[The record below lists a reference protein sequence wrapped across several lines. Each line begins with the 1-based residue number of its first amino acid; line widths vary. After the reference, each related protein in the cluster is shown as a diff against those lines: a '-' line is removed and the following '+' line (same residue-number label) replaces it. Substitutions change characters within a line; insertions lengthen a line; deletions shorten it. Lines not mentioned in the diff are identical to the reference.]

1 MSESRTTPTPAPL
14 SGFHH
19 VTAGTRDMRRCL
31 AFYTETLRLRCV
43 KRTVNF
49 DEPTL
54 HHLYFGDQTGAPGT
68 LLTAFEWP
76 RAVRGRTGIGGVEHI
91 AFAVESGAA
100 LAYWRGHLE
109 RTGVD
114 VGEPLVAHGRPTLRF
129 TDPDG
134 LRLEL
139 CAPAG
144 EDVPDGAPAL
154 WSASWAVRGLD
165 HVLLHASER
174 APTTRYYRDLLG
186 LELVSEAVNHD
197 DPSQPEFAFDLGHDA
212 QLRVALTTREALPHA
227 RHGAG
232 QTHHIAL
239 TVADGASQL
248 AWQER
253 LASAGV
259 NVTDVLDRRYFQS
272 IYFRDPDGLLLELAT
287 SEPGF
292 TLDEPLDALG
302 TALQL
307 PPWFAPRRAE
317 LEAALT
323 PLDGPADG

>member
-1 MSESRTTPTPAPL
+1 M
-14 SGFHH
+14 H
-19 VTAGTRDMRRCL
+19 
-31 AFYTETLRLRCV
+31 
-43 KRTVNF
+43 
-49 DEPTL
+49 
-54 HHLYFGDQTGAPGT
+54 
-68 LLTAFEWP
+68 
-76 RAVRGRTGIGGVEHI
+76 GRTGIGGVEHI

-100 LAYWRGHLE
+100 LAYWRGELE
-109 RTGVD
+109 CAGVE
-114 VGEPLVAHGRPTLRF
+114 VGEPLVAHGLPTLRF
-129 TDPDG
+129 SDPDG

-139 CAPAG
+139 CAPAD

-154 WSASWAVRGLD
+154 WSAGWALRGLQ
-165 HVLLHASER
+165 HMLLHASER
-174 APTTRYYRDLLG
+174 ERTTLYYRDLLG
-186 LELVSEAVNHD
+186 LELLSEGVNHD
-197 DPSQPEFAFDLGHDA
+197 DLSQPELAFGLGHDT
-212 QLRVALTTREALPHA
+212 QLRVALTTREAMPHA

-239 TVADGASQL
+239 AADDAAQL

-272 IYFRDPDGLLLELAT
+272 TYFRDPDGLLLELAT
-287 SEPGF
+287 PGPGF

-302 TALQL
+302 TTLQL
-307 PPWFAPRRAE
+307 PPWFAPRRVE

>member
-1 MSESRTTPTPAPL
+1 MSTPTLTPL
-14 SGFHH
+14 SDFHH

-54 HHLYFGDQTGAPGT
+54 HHLYFGDQSGAPGT
-68 LLTAFEWP
+68 LLTFFEWP
-76 RAVRGRTGIGGVEHI
+76 RAVRGRTGIGGVEHV
-91 AFAVESGAA
+91 AFAVASGAA
-100 LAYWRGHLE
+100 LAYWRGQLE
-109 RTGVD
+109 RAGVE
-114 VGEPLVAHGRPTLRF
+114 VGEPFVAHERPTLRF

-154 WSASWAVRGLD
+154 WSAGWALSGLQ

-174 APTTRYYRDLLG
+174 ERTTFYYRDLLG
-186 LELVSEAVNHD
+186 LELLSEGVNHD
-197 DPSQPEFAFDLGHDA
+197 DPSQPELTFDLGSDT
-212 QLRVALTTREALPHA
+212 QLRVALTTREVMPHA

-239 TVADGASQL
+239 TVADDAAQL

-287 SEPGF
+287 PGPGF
-292 TLDEPLDALG
+292 TLDESLDALG
-302 TALQL
+302 TGLQL

-323 PLDGPADG
+323 PLDEPSDD